1 MGRAGEGEGKNAAR
15 LLLWAA
21 KKTALV
27 PNACV
32 SAISAFGE
40 QDAELPGQLV
50 EEQAVE
56 ECIILLALGQRSA
69 ASRRAAPTASGW
81 PAVGVGVAAPPA
93 GFLLA
98 GAQPRGGDG
107 APYTGQPP
115 PSAMRTTATPWRA
128 CRMM

>member
-1 MGRAGEGEGKNAAR
+1 VRGKRRR

-50 EEQAVE
+50 VEHAVE
-56 ECIILLALGQRSA
+56 ECIILLA
-69 ASRRAAPTASGW
+69 P
-81 PAVGVGVAAPPA
+81 
-93 GFLLA
+93 
-98 GAQPRGGDG
+98 GAKV
-107 APYTGQPP
+107 
-115 PSAMRTTATPWRA
+115 SSI
-128 CRMM
+128 